1 MAAAR
6 ELLEGSEVPQGQG
19 HSLSNEALTAG
30 PWVLQTVVK
39 ISVDSGAATELT
51 EKQE

>member
-1 MAAAR
+1 MAAVR
-6 ELLEGSEVPQGQG
+6 ELLEGSEVPQG

-30 PWVLQTVVK
+30 PWVLQRVVK

-51 EKQE
+51 EKQQ